1 MQTNYNHGYNHGA
14 GQGFNA
20 SVTAA
25 WIRIDSIYPCGA
37 FVPVSTSYPKGTKI
51 PLGTPVELDKMNGTL
66 KLGSTATNPIGL
78 TQEDVWV
85 GTDGVSIDIVDGGVL
100 NESVIEATITAA
112 QKGKLAT
119 IKFFKEA

>member
-14 GQGFNA
+14 GQGFDA

-25 WIRIDSIYPCGA
+25 WIRVDQFYPGGA

-66 KLGSTATNPIGL
+66 KLGSTATNPVGL

-85 GTDGVSIDIVDGGVL
+85 GTDGVSIDIVTHGTI
-100 NESVIEATITAA
+100 NESLIDASVTAA
-112 QKGKLAT
+112 QKSKLSNIT
-119 IKFFKEA
+119 FFKEA